1 MTQRRKTPATTW
13 NDEQVLALVRAHERL
28 VSSYLRA
35 LGCPAD
41 RIEDLAQETFLR
53 LFCSPPQDRSPAE
66 LRGFLCVAARN
77 LLLNSR
83 RTDASRPKLEPLD
96 RAWVEFEG
104 EDAGSAYLEALRTCL
119 EHLPSQT
126 REVLRL
132 RFGCDMPRA
141 AIAARVKSSL
151 GGVKSLLL
159 RSKETLRGCI
169 RRKLGLDQ
177 LDSLEATR

>member
-1 MTQRRKTPATTW
+1 MTQRRKTRETDW
-13 NDEQVLALVRAHERL
+13 NDEQVLALVRAHGRL
-28 VSSYLRA
+28 VSSYLRS
-35 LGCPAD
+35 LGCRED
-41 RIEDLAQETFLR
+41 RNEDLAQETFLR

-66 LRGFLCVAARN
+66 LRGYLCIVARN

-83 RTDASRPKLEPLD
+83 RADASRPKLESLD

-104 EDAGSAYLEALRTCL
+104 ADAGSAYLDALRGCL
-119 EHLPSQT
+119 ERLPSQT

-159 RSKETLRGCI
+159 RSKEQLRACI

-177 LDSLEATR
+177 LDSLEATQ